1 MVEDILPKFVLN
13 TTGFSSFGSFM
24 KILTVSSS
32 LPQFCPGTG
41 IEDLCQTVPATPS
54 SLEKHQEPH
63 SHQWVRLIIGSV
75 APDLECGE
83 PG

>member
-32 LPQFCPGTG
+32 LLQFCPGTG
-41 IEDLCQTVPATPS
+41 IEVLCQTVPATPS